1 MTPTPPPAVSPW
13 QWRFADYA
21 GRVVTLNV
29 YFNTSTRA
37 IINPGMDG
45 NREAGCLANEV
56 QFGWEPNIKRFPI
69 PEGNFSVSRTQLAN
83 QGFNTID
90 DVLNG
95 NVTLG
100 MV

>member
-21 GRVVTLNV
+21 GRVVTMNV
-29 YFNTSTRA
+29 YFNTTTRA

-45 NREAGCLANEV
+45 NREAGCIFGTV
-56 QFGWEPNIKRFPI
+56 QLGYEPDLKTFPI
-69 PEGNFSVSRTQLAN
+69 PEGNFSVGRAQLSN

-90 DVLNG
+90 DVLNT
-95 NVTLG
+95 NVTLAP
-100 MV
+100 